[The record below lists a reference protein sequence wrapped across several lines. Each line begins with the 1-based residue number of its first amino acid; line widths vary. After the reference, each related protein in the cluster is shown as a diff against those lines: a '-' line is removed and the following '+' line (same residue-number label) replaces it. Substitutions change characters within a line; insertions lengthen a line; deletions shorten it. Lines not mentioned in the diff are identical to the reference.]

1 MYLICKNTSCVPFF
15 YLQKETLYKEVLYTI
30 THKLGGSSKDQGAP
44 NDITNQLL
52 QLQQQGKPN
61 ALSAALAPLFQSVQA
76 AASGDQSQQLSKD
89 ELFKYAKVAFKM
101 DQETHNKLLEEVKDD
116 KVNIQIKSPVLATL
130 ILSLYFLSSLQ

>member
-1 MYLICKNTSCVPFF
+1 M
-15 YLQKETLYKEVLYTI
+15 
-30 THKLGGSSKDQGAP
+30 GGSSKDQGAP

-116 KVNIQIKSPVLATL
+116 KVNIQIKSPILATL
-130 ILSLYFLSSLQ
+130 ILTQDFRSSLQ